1 MSTTWIRDKVVA
13 VAEAQAGETGED
25 PNEIIWQL
33 SKELGHM
40 AQISGSTP
48 PSEETLMDRIRATCK
63 TGAPIVSD
71 EKFEAALEKVTE
83 EYPDLPT
90 SDQDWGAYGL
100 PLIPDVNPDSIPTF
114 DVISRPA
121 HYEEGRKY
129 EPKKVIRDWGL
140 NFNVGSAVK
149 YCSRHGKKGDAIQ
162 DLEKAREFIGFE
174 IDALKAE
181 RDEQEEA

>member
-13 VAEAQAGETGED
+13 VAEAQAEETGED

-33 SKELGHM
+33 SKELGRM

-48 PSEETLMDRIRATCK
+48 PSEETLMDRIRATYE
-63 TGAPIVSD
+63 TVPIVSID
-71 EKFEAALEKVTE
+71 PVDPMLGYLKPEQIVTPE
-83 EYPDLPT
+83 TRKIMAD
-90 SDQDWGAYGL
+90 A
-100 PLIPDVNPDSIPTF
+100 IDSQF
-114 DVISRPA
+114 DSVSRPA
-121 HYEEGRKY
+121 HYAEGRKY
-129 EPKKVIRDWGL
+129 EPKDVIRDWGL
-140 NFNVGSAVK
+140 NFNVGSAVE
-149 YCSRHGKKGDAIQ
+149 YCSRHGKKDDAIQ

>member
-13 VAEAQAGETGED
+13 VAEAQADETGED

-33 SKELGHM
+33 SKELGRM
-40 AQISGSTP
+40 AQVSGSAP
-48 PSEETLMDRIRATCK
+48 PSEETLTDRTRDTCK
-63 TGAPIVSD
+63 TGAPIVIEENLSRIL
-71 EKFEAALEKVTE
+71 EATKGQNPEAPTSAWAAAGSTQPPSPVGKATE
-83 EYPDLPT
+83 E
-90 SDQDWGAYGL
+90 
-100 PLIPDVNPDSIPTF
+100 F
-114 DVISRPA
+114 DIIKKAA
-121 HYEEGRKY
+121 HYEAGRKY
-129 EPKKVIRDWGL
+129 EPKHVIRDWGL
-140 NFNVGSAVK
+140 NFNIGSAVK